1 MFKPESTLLTN
12 IEYKWQAAII
22 VALGLFLSVL
32 DSTIV
37 SVALPAMRTD
47 LHTDFNTITWVVT
60 AYFLAQAAVI
70 PVTGYI
76 SARRGTKV
84 VFLAS
89 MAIFLLGSALCVA
102 AQSKEFLIAA
112 RVVQGIGG
120 GGIFPTSFAIAYRA
134 FPRDEWG
141 RATTI
146 IGVPVLLAPALGPLI
161 GGYLT
166 TSFQWRAIFA
176 VNLPLGI
183 LSVLLA
189 WALLQSQAEDV
200 GTSEEV
206 STETALDLPGL
217 ALAASGFT
225 VLVFGL
231 TQAGTRGWS
240 DRLVLGSLVIGV
252 LLLAGLA
259 IAELRVADPVLDV
272 RLFRNDTF
280 VRALGVLW
288 IVSAFYYGGLFLI
301 PFFFERIQGLSPLK
315 AGEIMIVQGV
325 GAALGIG
332 LGGELYNRFGPRRLI
347 TAGTALLAV
356 SSIGFIRLTTGSTGL
371 SLQVW
376 LLLRGIGLGITN
388 TPVQNLALSV
398 VNRHDLGRG
407 SSLVNVTR
415 QVAIAGGVAA
425 LASLTTVQAG
435 VHAGALAASAASHT
449 PNAAALAC
457 LKGSRTSVSACLTR
471 HAIVMG
477 LNDVFLLSLIGC
489 GVAVVIALLVGRD
502 PSLEALKGSAVAAI
516 AAAFPQLSRPQLIEA
531 ATRAHPT
538 VFEPGAA
545 IILQDEAPDWFY
557 VIVDGEVLVS
567 RRTDDGRDIE
577 LARLGPGQYVG
588 EIGLLER
595 IPRTATVTATARSEL
610 LGIDRATFGEILS
623 DTATA
628 DRVRDEV
635 RVRMASLP

>member
-1 MFKPESTLLTN
+1 MKNLD
-12 IEYKWQAAII
+12 YKWRAAVI

-37 SVALPAMRTD
+37 SVALPAMRTN

-60 AYFLAQAAVI
+60 AYFLGQAAVI
-70 PVTGYI
+70 PVTGYL
-76 SARRGTKV
+76 STRSGTKV
-84 VFLAS
+84 VFLVS
-89 MAIFLLGSALCVA
+89 MGIFVLGSGLCVA

-166 TSFQWRAIFA
+166 TAFQWRAIFA
-176 VNLPLGI
+176 INLPLGI
-183 LSVLLA
+183 LSAVLA
-189 WALLQSQAEDV
+189 WALLQSRAQDV
-200 GTSEEV
+200 GTSDEM
-206 STETALDLPGL
+206 STESTLDLAGL
-217 ALAASGFT
+217 VLSAISFT

-240 DRLVLGSLVIGV
+240 DPIVTGSLVAGIV
-252 LLLAGLA
+252 LLVALAGV
-259 IAELRVADPVLDV
+259 ELSVTDPVLDV
-272 RLFRNDTF
+272 RLFRNLTF
-280 VRALGVLW
+280 LRAVGVLW

-301 PFFFERIQGLSPLK
+301 PFFFERIQGLSPLT

-332 LGGELYNRFGPRRLI
+332 LGGELYNRLGPRRLI
-347 TAGTALLAV
+347 AVGTGLLAV
-356 SSIGFIRLTTGSTGL
+356 SSIGFIHMNTGSTGL
-371 SLQVW
+371 SLQLW
-376 LLLRGIGLGITN
+376 LLLRGFGLGITN

-425 LASLTTVQAG
+425 LSSLTTLQAG
-435 VHAGALAASAASHT
+435 VHARALAASAASSA
-449 PNAAALAC
+449 PNSNALAC
-457 LKGSRTSVSACLTR
+457 LQGPRSSLSACLSR
-471 HAIVMG
+471 HAIALG
-477 LNDVFLLSLIGC
+477 LDNVFFIALIGC
-489 GVAVVIALLVGRD
+489 GVAFLLALFVGRD
-502 PSLEALKGSAVAAI
+502 PSLESLKGPAVGAV

-531 ATRAHPT
+531 ATRAHPAS
-538 VFEPGAA
+538 FESGAV
-545 IILQDEAPDWFY
+545 IIRQNDAPDWFY
-557 VIVDGEVLVS
+557 IVVRGKVLVS
-567 RRTDDGRDIE
+567 RRTEDGRDIDV
-577 LARLGPGQYVG
+577 AQLGTGQYVG

-595 IPRTATVTATARSEL
+595 IPRTATITAITPTEMLR
-610 LGIDRATFGEILS
+610 IDRATFAEILS
-623 DTATA
+623 DTITA
-628 DRVRDEV
+628 AHVRDEV
-635 RVRMASLP
+635 RARIAALP